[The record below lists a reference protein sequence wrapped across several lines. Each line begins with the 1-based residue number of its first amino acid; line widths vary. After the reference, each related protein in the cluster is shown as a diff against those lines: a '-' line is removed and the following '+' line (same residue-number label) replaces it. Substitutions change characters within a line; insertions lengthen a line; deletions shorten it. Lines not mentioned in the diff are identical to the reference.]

1 MENLILDPS
10 LLPYS
15 GLMTEELF
23 YLKPDKAVLLAAEA
37 LERVSQQVEV
47 QGSTDRVEALPVLE
61 PAPEA
66 EILPLPVIPA
76 MAPPQPAAVIPA
88 AVIPTAV
95 IPAPAQPASLSGTAL
110 RQLQSRGQYKKPL
123 LFVSGSR
130 ANTTPAEAYV
140 LLENILKALNLS
152 IEDIA
157 LLEVEGYA
165 PVELGELIAAY
176 KPRMIL
182 SFGADHLIQGW
193 PAVLVKNEPLK
204 LDQIMFLKAVSLQT
218 LMQEKSEKGGLWLS
232 LKILFKIP

>member
-37 LERVSQQVEV
+37 LERVSQQGEV

-76 MAPPQPAAVIPA
+76 MAPPQPA
-88 AVIPTAV
+88 AV

-157 LLEVEGYA
+157 LLEVEGYV

-193 PAVLVKNEPLK
+193 PAALVKNEPLK